1 MSCLKYLR
9 KGKIPEA
16 EASVLHA
23 FLISQNK

>member
-16 EASVLHA
+16 DASVLHI
-23 FLISQNK
+23 FLILQNK